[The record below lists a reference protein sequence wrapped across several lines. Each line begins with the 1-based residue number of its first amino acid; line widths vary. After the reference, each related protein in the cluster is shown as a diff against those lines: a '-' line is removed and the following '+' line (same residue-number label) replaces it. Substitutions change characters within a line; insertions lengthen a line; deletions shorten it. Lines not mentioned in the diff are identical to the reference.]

1 VIKLQQRQLEKH
13 YANDWA
19 KAKVHTLLGEML
31 ENTLLTFKKPK
42 DLRVLH
48 FSGIDAQETK
58 SVYLA
63 RGIPAKNIVSLER
76 DANITKSIE
85 GMDLGIRVVNKT
97 LEAYIEES
105 ISNGGRIDFDVVSL
119 DFTGPI
125 TMELLYSI
133 NDIARNCGNHILF
146 HSANLLKRDPNT
158 SILYGSVVPSVRNA
172 MGRLDGQKGISSL
185 DKPNEIANSLNAET
199 SSLADHFSKF
209 TEDFESNQKTEVKR
223 QYYSYLILQHLF
235 APSIQNE
242 QQLIRFLFGDGITNV
257 EPYITGVFNRFTGRN
272 AANLSEVFQDSM
284 LSFPLFIN
292 YLENVKELQIGALCK
307 HYGLDSCIAGKLGCC
322 IQDAVNDIST
332 LTPKAS
338 KNYTYIS
345 ESGSPMIGSIFFA
358 SRPRYAYEASREV
371 ARLCG
376 FPNEFKIVDPAGLT
390 KTYNKYIRLANT
402 ENEHLRDLYF
412 ADKAISVEFLGNSSK
427 PVLSKKRF
435 LEELES
441 GSTMGEVKE
450 KYRGWI
456 RMPLAQW
463 KAHYTMGTYGKTAD
477 LLIENTDDSSLEK
490 ITKDEAVDL
499 LSSGIPVEEIYA
511 AYPTSFTEGQLRAYK
526 AHITMGTYQR
536 KD

>member
-199 SSLADHFSKF
+199 SSLADHF
-209 TEDFESNQKTEVKR
+209 
-223 QYYSYLILQHLF
+223 
-235 APSIQNE
+235 
-242 QQLIRFLFGDGITNV
+242 
-257 EPYITGVFNRFTGRN
+257 
-272 AANLSEVFQDSM
+272 
-284 LSFPLFIN
+284 
-292 YLENVKELQIGALCK
+292 
-307 HYGLDSCIAGKLGCC
+307 
-322 IQDAVNDIST
+322 
-332 LTPKAS
+332 
-338 KNYTYIS
+338 
-345 ESGSPMIGSIFFA
+345 
-358 SRPRYAYEASREV
+358 
-371 ARLCG
+371 
-376 FPNEFKIVDPAGLT
+376 
-390 KTYNKYIRLANT
+390 
-402 ENEHLRDLYF
+402 
-412 ADKAISVEFLGNSSK
+412 
-427 PVLSKKRF
+427 
-435 LEELES
+435 
-441 GSTMGEVKE
+441 
-450 KYRGWI
+450 
-456 RMPLAQW
+456 
-463 KAHYTMGTYGKTAD
+463 
-477 LLIENTDDSSLEK
+477 
-490 ITKDEAVDL
+490 
-499 LSSGIPVEEIYA
+499 
-511 AYPTSFTEGQLRAYK
+511 
-526 AHITMGTYQR
+526 
-536 KD
+536 